1 MPSTCYTTNKESVLV
16 IKKRWDK
23 KMEDRGG
30 RNIIFGKYEMGRLL
44 GQGTFA
50 KVYYAKNLVT
60 SESVA
65 IKVINKDQV
74 RKEGMCLFVHLNKM
88 L

>member
-1 MPSTCYTTNKESVLV
+1 MKDCVENCRVGP
-16 IKKRWDK
+16 D
-23 KMEDRGG
+23 G

-50 KVYYAKNLVT
+50 KVYYAKDLVT

-65 IKVINKDQV
+65 IKVIKKDQV
-74 RKEGMCLFVHLNKM
+74 RKEGM
-88 L
+88 